1 MKNPKLEITLFFT
14 MFLGFGGLSFA
25 QNGTVTVDQDRQIE
39 KLLEFKKDLTTNEI
53 YKIQV
58 FSGNRSGAEQ
68 AKIDFM
74 NNYQDWPVSME
85 YNTPNY
91 KIWIGNFTN
100 RLEAE
105 RALQKIK
112 STYHTAFIFKPKL
125 SNKTL

>member
-1 MKNPKLEITLFFT
+1 MKHSKFEIMLILAL
-14 MFLGFGGLSFA
+14 FLGFVGFCSA
-25 QNGTVTVDQDRQIE
+25 QNGTVTIDQDTQID
-39 KLLEFKKDLTTNEI
+39 KLLEFKKDITTNEI

-58 FSGNRSGAEQ
+58 FSGNRSSAEK
-68 AKIDFM
+68 AKTDFL
-74 NNYQDWPVSME
+74 NSYKDWPVSME

-112 STYHTAFIFKPKL
+112 LQYQTAFIFKPKI
-125 SNKTL
+125 SNKS

>member
-1 MKNPKLEITLFFT
+1 MTQLKFKITI
-14 MFLGFGGLSFA
+14 FLAVLLGLSGLSLA

-58 FSGNRSGAEQ
+58 FSGNRSSAEK
-68 AKIDFM
+68 AKADFM
-74 NNYQDWPVSME
+74 NDYSDWPVSME
-85 YNTPNY
+85 FNTPNY
-91 KIWIGNFTN
+91 KIWVGNFTN

-112 STYHTAFIFKPKL
+112 RNYQTAFIFKPKI
-125 SNKTL
+125 SNKS

>member
-1 MKNPKLEITLFFT
+1 MKNSKFEITLILAISIGFAG
-14 MFLGFGGLSFA
+14 LGFA
-25 QNGTVTVDQDRQIE
+25 QNGTVTIDQDRQIE

-58 FSGNRSGAEQ
+58 FSGNRSSAEK
-68 AKIDFM
+68 AKIDFL
-74 NNYQDWPVSME
+74 NSYNDWPVSME

-112 STYHTAFIFKPKL
+112 RNYQTAFIFKPKI
-125 SNKTL
+125 SNKS

>member
-1 MKNPKLEITLFFT
+1 MKKLKFKITLFLALLF
-14 MFLGFGGLSFA
+14 GFGGLGYA
-25 QNGTVTVDQDRQIE
+25 QNGTVTIDQDRQIE

-58 FSGNRSGAEQ
+58 FSGNRSSAEQ
-68 AKIDFM
+68 AKTDFM
-74 NNYQDWPVSME
+74 NNYNDWPVSME

-112 STYHTAFIFKPKL
+112 SNYQTAFIFKPKT
-125 SNKTL
+125 SNKS